1 MAFLSKL
8 TGFFRRETMPDEPN
22 FADPEAV
29 EPAPEAPAPTPNP
42 DPVVAPPVTPPVVE
56 EPELTV
62 AEPVPVP
69 DVPPAAEEP
78 APVVVEEP
86 AKPEPTVKVLA
97 KLTTMSAEAV
107 KELTEGFALAAKQSD
122 VDAVKADLVALTEKC
137 DTPAVVGIAPAC
149 ADSVEQ
155 LSDYAFAVFTKSGY
169 GLRWSF
175 VTQADK
181 SINVEVHIVLKS

>member
-1 MAFLSKL
+1 
-8 TGFFRRETMPDEPN
+8 MPDEPN
-22 FADPEAV
+22 FGV
-29 EPAPEAPAPTPNP
+29 EPAAPEAPEPTPNP
-42 DPVVAPPVTPPVVE
+42 DPVVVPPESPPVVE

-62 AEPVPVP
+62 AEPAPEPVKPAEIEVMVEKETETTVEVP
-69 DVPPAAEEP
+69 
-78 APVVVEEP
+78 
-86 AKPEPTVKVLA
+86 KPEPTVKVLG

-122 VDAVKADLVALTEKC
+122 VDAVMAGMAVLNQKCEAASAVAGNAT
-137 DTPAVVGIAPAC
+137 DYT
-149 ADSVEQ
+149 DSVEH